1 MSTDE
6 TPSLTKDRRVMT
18 AATLMAMMIADA
30 HDPNQKA
37 DLEAHF
43 SRMSEKREKDAAD
56 AKARYA
62 EIAKGYRDE
71 RARRKAIA
79 WEKRQPKPKLTP
91 EQRRQ
96 KELEEQWIDLSIRT
110 PLTHVRPCINLFP
123 SVSQDGDQVCL
134 LFGEIQC
141 KRSIVGFGS
150 TLEEAAD
157 AFDKDFYSKHTLTCQ
172 IGDEVVIE
180 DASHVTMQIDA
191 EVPK

>member
-6 TPSLTKDRRVMT
+6 TPSLTKDRKVMT

-43 SRMSEKREKDAAD
+43 SRMNEKREKDAAD

-96 KELEEQWIDLSIRT
+96 NELEEQWLVMSIRGR
-110 PLTHVRPCINLFP
+110 LARPCIGLFP
-123 SVSQDGDQVCL
+123 AVSQDGDQVCL

-180 DASHVTMQIDA
+180 DASQVTMQIDA